1 MLETILKNVKTVHF
15 IGIGGISMSALAKIL
30 HSEGFLVTGSDSSD
44 SHIVRSLEQIGIQIY
59 KGHKAA
65 NIGDCDLVVY
75 TAAIHDDNPELADA
89 RRRGIRCIE
98 RPVLLGEIMKF
109 YRNAINVCGTHGK
122 TTVTSMISVV
132 LLECGLDPTVLVG
145 GELAQIGGNMR
156 LGGDEYFVCEACEYV
171 DSFLKFFPS
180 TAVVLNIEEDH
191 LDYFKDINQIVD
203 SFHHFLSLLPED
215 GAAFCCGDDE
225 NVSRACEG
233 IKAKIIRYGLDGE
246 FEYSA
251 KDIVFD
257 EKGNGQFILC
267 HNGEPLSRVSLN
279 VPGIHNVKNAVAVLA
294 LADHLE
300 LEPQAAADALGKF
313 FGTHRRFEFKGSK
326 NGFSVYDDYAHH
338 PSEIRVTLQA
348 AQNKKH
354 NDIWCIFQPHTYT
367 RTRTL
372 FHDFVKVLAMADKL
386 IITDI
391 YAAREKD
398 DGSVSARQLAEQ
410 IPGAVYI
417 SDFHDIA
424 DYVIQHAKEG
434 DLVLTVGAGT
444 IHKAADY
451 ILEKE

>member
-1 MLETILKNVKTVHF
+1 MLETILKNTKAVHF

-44 SHIVRSLEQIGIQIY
+44 SHIVRSLEQIGIKIY
-59 KGHKAA
+59 RGHKPS

-75 TAAIHDDNPELADA
+75 TAAVHEDNPELADA
-89 RRRGIRCIE
+89 RRRGIPCIE

-109 YRNAINVCGTHGK
+109 YQNAINVCGTHGK
-122 TTVTSMISVV
+122 TTVTSMISVI

-156 LGGDEYFVCEACEYV
+156 LGGDDYFVCEACEYV

-191 LDYFKDINQIVD
+191 LDYFKDINQIVA
-203 SFHHFLSLLPED
+203 SFHRFLTLLPE
-215 GAAFCCGDDE
+215 GGIAICCGDDE
-225 NVSRACEG
+225 NVHRACDG
-233 IKAKIIRYGLDGE
+233 IKTRIIWYGLDDR

-251 KDIVFD
+251 QEVKFD
-257 EKGNGQFILC
+257 ENGNAHFSFC
-267 HNGEPLSRVSLN
+267 HQGELLSKVSLN
-279 VPGIHNVKNAVAVLA
+279 VPGIHNVKNAAAALA
-294 LADHLE
+294 LADYLKIN
-300 LEPQAAADALGKF
+300 PQAAADALEKF
-313 FGTHRRFEFKGSK
+313 FGTHRRFEFMGKK
-326 NGFSVYDDYAHH
+326 NGFFIYDDYAHH
-338 PSEIRVTLQA
+338 PSEIKVTLEA

-354 NDIWCIFQPHTYT
+354 NEIWCIFQPHTYT

-372 FHDFVKVLAMADKL
+372 FDDFVKVLGEADKL

-398 DGSVSARQLAEQ
+398 DGSISARQLADH

-417 SDFHDIA
+417 SDFENIA
-424 DYVIQHAKEG
+424 DYVLKHAKEG

-444 IHKAADY
+444 VHKVADC